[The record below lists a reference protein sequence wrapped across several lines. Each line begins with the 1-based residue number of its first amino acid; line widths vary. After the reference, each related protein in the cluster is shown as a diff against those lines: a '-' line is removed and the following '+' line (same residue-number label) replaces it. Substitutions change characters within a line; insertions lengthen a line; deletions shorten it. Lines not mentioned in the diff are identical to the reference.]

1 MKRMLKAVLAV
12 TVLLLA
18 VSTAAVFAE
27 GRKEAPAAEGAQAQ
41 AADLVYGYVSP
52 GPDTW
57 YKRAED
63 GFRWAG
69 QILGIETVVLNSEYD
84 VQKEVDNIAS
94 LITQGV
100 DGFGM
105 FSFNQQGAVVAAQ
118 RANEANIP
126 IVTVDNVGQ
135 VLQPQYDVE
144 VVAAIDFD
152 WAGMGR
158 NYADYMAENHPGAK
172 IAVISGILEHV
183 PVQAINTAMKQRVEE
198 LGQNEIVTI
207 VDGEYNPTVAVNRA
221 QDLVESGQEFD
232 ILWVMDE
239 DMAAAVIRYLESQ
252 NLLDRYTVIAQN
264 GSPAGIPLVQQG
276 QLDYTIS
283 SSPGWEGMVAF
294 LALHH
299 YVTTAG
305 AGVEMDRQ
313 IMLPVI
319 PVTEATINYP
329 TKVVPWEPHRVWIDL
344 TKQYFPEL
352 GRYLP
357 EASQVQLPR

>member
-1 MKRMLKAVLAV
+1 
-12 TVLLLA
+12 
-18 VSTAAVFAE
+18 
-27 GRKEAPAAEGAQAQ
+27 
-41 AADLVYGYVSP
+41 
-52 GPDTW
+52 
-57 YKRAED
+57 
-63 GFRWAG
+63 
-69 QILGIETVVLNSEYD
+69 
-84 VQKEVDNIAS
+84 
-94 LITQGV
+94 
-100 DGFGM
+100 
-105 FSFNQQGAVVAAQ
+105 
-118 RANEANIP
+118 
-126 IVTVDNVGQ
+126 
-135 VLQPQYDVE
+135 
-144 VVAAIDFD
+144 
-152 WAGMGR
+152 
-158 NYADYMAENHPGAK
+158 
-172 IAVISGILEHV
+172 
-183 PVQAINTAMKQRVEE
+183 MKQRVEE

-319 PVTEATINYP
+319 PVTEATINDP
-329 TKVVPWEPHRVWIDL
+329 TKVVPWEPHRVVDRPHQAVL
-344 TKQYFPEL
+344 PGAGPLPAGGEPGAAAAVSGPVLSMRGVTKSFGDTVALRDVRFDL
-352 GRYLP
+352 GR
-357 EASQVQLPR
+357 ERSTASSGKTGRASPR